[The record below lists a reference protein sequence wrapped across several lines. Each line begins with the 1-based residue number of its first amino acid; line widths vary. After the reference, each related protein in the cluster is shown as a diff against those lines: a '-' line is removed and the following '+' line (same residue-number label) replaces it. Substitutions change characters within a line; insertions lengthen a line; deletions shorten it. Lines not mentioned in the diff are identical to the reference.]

1 MDSPVCFRE
10 GGLRPLQ
17 ECNGLAGCLQT
28 AHLTPPPRR
37 WPGPLADEL
46 EVVQPQETE
55 STILPSTTV
64 LEALEQILRRQ
75 RRGSQ
80 CSCLTRAEK
89 IDMLENAFAC
99 SLKQNSICL

>member
-17 ECNGLAGCLQT
+17 KCNGLAGCLRT

-46 EVVQPQETE
+46 EVVQPRETE

-64 LEALEQILRRQ
+64 LEALEQILRR
-75 RRGSQ
+75 RSSQ

-89 IDMLENAFAC
+89 IDMLENALAC